1 MKRRQ
6 ETFKT
11 SEDGLRVTQREEL
24 RGKGI
29 LKTLPSR
36 AGRSVQQQQLHV
48 STDNTS
54 ISLISKISLGIA
66 VFPITW
72 TLVCPQEDTGRT
84 DTEEKS
90 HPKQDRASKR
100 DWFHM
105 GTRYSEYDI

>member
-72 TLVCPQEDTGRT
+72 TLVCPQEDTGMT